1 MVAAKWN
8 ARDKNNWP
16 KWDLIF
22 NIIIDSITCKQFGE
36 QIIAGAGTTY
46 EVKVNKTQL
55 ILLRAWIGPIFFNS
69 IVVSKA

>member
-22 NIIIDSITCKQFGE
+22 NIIIDSITYKQFGE
-36 QIIAGAGTTY
+36 QLFAGAGTTY

-55 ILLRAWIGPIFFNS
+55 IILLA
-69 IVVSKA
+69 